1 MKKWLIVSLLFTIP
15 HVLEDVGLFFLGRY
29 TDISTWI
36 MVLFILGLGFGA
48 GALIRLSRVRR
59 FLGK

>member
-1 MKKWLIVSLLFTIP
+1 MKKWLIVSLLLTIH

-48 GALIRLSRVRR
+48 GALMRLRKVRR
-59 FLGK
+59 FLGQ

>member
-1 MKKWLIVSLLFTIP
+1 MKKWLIVSLLLTIP

-48 GALIRLSRVRR
+48 GALMRLRKVRR
-59 FLGK
+59 FLGQ

>member
-1 MKKWLIVSLLFTIP
+1 MKKWLIVSLLVTIP

-36 MVLFILGLGFGA
+36 MVSCILVLGLGV
-48 GALIRLSRVRR
+48 GALMRIGKVRR
-59 FLGK
+59 FLGQ

>member
-1 MKKWLIVSLLFTIP
+1 MKKWLIVSLLLTIP

-48 GALIRLSRVRR
+48 GALMRLRKVRR
-59 FLGK
+59 FLG

>member
-1 MKKWLIVSLLFTIP
+1 MKKWLIVSLLVTIP

-36 MVLFILGLGFGA
+36 MVLCILGVGVGA
-48 GALIRLSRVRR
+48 GAFMRLGKVRR

>member
-29 TDISTWI
+29 TDISTWL

-48 GALIRLSRVRR
+48 GAVIRLRGVRR
-59 FLGK
+59 FLGH